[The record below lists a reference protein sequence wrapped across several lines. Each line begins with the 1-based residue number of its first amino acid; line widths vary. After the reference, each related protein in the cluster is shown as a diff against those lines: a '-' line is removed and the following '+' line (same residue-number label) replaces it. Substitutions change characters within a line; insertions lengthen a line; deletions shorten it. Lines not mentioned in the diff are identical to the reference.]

1 MALVAKSCARYGKP
15 GFVDGGIVVSR
26 IGKLPV
32 EIPEGVNVELDG
44 AKVTVKGPKGELK
57 FEFTPYVDIKKEE
70 NKVKVF
76 PTSEEKFVRAL
87 HGTTRAVI
95 NNMVI
100 GVSKGFERVLD
111 IVGVGYKA
119 EMEGKDLIINVG
131 FSHPVKVEPPDDI
144 EFEVR
149 EKNRQ
154 IVVTGISKEVVG
166 QVAADIR
173 KIRPPEPYK
182 GKGIRYQ
189 GERVRRKAGK
199 TAV

>member
-1 MALVAKSCARYGKP
+1 M
-15 GFVDGGIVVSR
+15 SR

-32 EIPEGVNVELDG
+32 EIPEGVNVELNG
-44 AKVTVKGPKGELK
+44 SKVTVKGPKGTLQR
-57 FEFTPYVDIKKEE
+57 EFSPYVEIKKEE
-70 NKVKVF
+70 NKVLVF

-100 GVSKGFERVLD
+100 GVNKGFERILE
-111 IVGVGYKA
+111 IQGVGYKA
-119 EMEGKDLIINVG
+119 ELEGKDLVIHVG
-131 FSHPVKVEPPDDI
+131 YSHPVKVEPPENV
-144 EFEVR
+144 EFDVR

-154 IVVTGISKEVVG
+154 VVVTGISKEVVG

>member
-1 MALVAKSCARYGKP
+1 M
-15 GFVDGGIVVSR
+15 SR

-32 EIPEGVNVELDG
+32 TIPSGVEVELNG
-44 AKVTVKGPKGELK
+44 ANVKVKGPKGTLQR
-57 FEFTPYVDIKKEE
+57 EFTSYVVIKKEGD
-70 NKVKVF
+70 KVLVT

-100 GVSKGFERVLD
+100 GVSEGFQRILE

-119 EMEGKDLIINVG
+119 EMQGKNLVINVG
-131 FSHPVKVEPPDDI
+131 FSHPVFVDPPEGI
-144 EFEVR
+144 EFSVA

-154 IVVTGISKEVVG
+154 VTVKGINKEVVG
-166 QVAADIR
+166 QIAAEIR

-199 TAV
+199 TAAV